1 MSAKHAIRFANK
13 DKNRP
18 TKGCLMFRY
27 QQLAAAI
34 AIGSLSGLAQAESTL
49 EERLAAAESRL
60 ASLEKESTVE
70 DRVQINGFMT
80 FAMEK
85 TSNVKDAAGNSLY
98 FQNEVGNDDWS
109 LDRLTRAGVQFN
121 GKISDKAEAV
131 VQVLG
136 RADDNFDAQIK
147 WAYVGYDINNSL
159 TARAGRL
166 MLPFYLHSQYT
177 QVGYAYPWIELPT
190 EMYAVIPLDTM
201 EGIDLTWNV
210 STGNIA
216 HSINVF
222 WGGMDV
228 ESNGALFEVRDQH
241 GINLRSNLGN
251 WTAWYSYTNS
261 EVSVDVSANV
271 PVPPFPAALQN
282 GLNMDHHYAYF
293 TGLGL
298 QYDNGSL
305 FVMAERGRLDLST
318 PAHWFPTLDSG
329 YVTAGYRF
337 GKFTPH
343 VTWAGIEHSDLSD
356 VDTNNPLA
364 PVALGLFQT
373 FGDHQKSWTFGS
385 RYDLTPGISLK
396 AEVTYAYDFSGDDF
410 KSNGFFSDPTNP
422 TNLAS
427 PDTRDD
433 DPMIYRLAVETVF

>member
-1 MSAKHAIRFANK
+1 MFPI
-13 DKNRP
+13 
-18 TKGCLMFRY
+18 FRY

-34 AIGSLSGLAQAESTL
+34 AVGSLSGLAQADSTL

-60 ASLEKESTVE
+60 ASLEKQSSLE
-70 DRVQINGFMT
+70 DRVQVNGFMT

-85 TSNVKDAAGNSLY
+85 TNKVKDSAGNNLY
-98 FQNEVGNDDWS
+98 FQNSVGNDDWN
-109 LDRLTRAGVQFN
+109 LDRLTRAGIQFN

-136 RADDNFDAQIK
+136 RANEDFDAQIK
-147 WAYVGYDINNSL
+147 WAYVGYDISDSL
-159 TARAGRL
+159 TARAGRF
-166 MLPFYLHSQYT
+166 MLPFYMHSQYT

-190 EMYAVIPLDTM
+190 EMYAVVPMDTI
-201 EGIDLTWNV
+201 EGVDLTWNV

-228 ESNGALFEVRDQH
+228 ESNGALFEVRDEH

-261 EVSVDVSANV
+261 QVSVDVSANV
-271 PVPPFPAALQN
+271 SPPFPPALGN
-282 GLNMDHHYAYF
+282 SLNMDHHTAYF

-305 FVMAERGRLDLST
+305 FVMAERGRLDLAT

-343 VTWAGIEHSDLSD
+343 VTWAGIEHNDISD
-356 VDTNNPLA
+356 VNTTNPVA

-373 FGDHQKSWTFGS
+373 FGDHQKSWTFGT

-396 AEVTYAYDFSGDDF
+396 GEVTYAYDFSGDDYT
-410 KSNGFFSDPTNP
+410 SNGFFSDPSNAA
-422 TNLAS
+422 NLAA
-427 PDTRDD
+427 PDTHDD